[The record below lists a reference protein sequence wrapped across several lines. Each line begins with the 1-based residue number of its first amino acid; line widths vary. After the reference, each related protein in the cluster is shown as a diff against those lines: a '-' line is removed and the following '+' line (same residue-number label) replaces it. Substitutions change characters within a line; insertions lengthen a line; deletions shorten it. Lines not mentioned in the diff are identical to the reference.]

1 MSRLDIQR
9 VEIAARVHEELGKE
23 NDLTAPQARLFVRC
37 LQTAWKVPTI
47 QWGDAESGQQLSDA
61 NRLLHVAGVF
71 RQIEGPES
79 TRAFE
84 CYRRCG
90 ELLEWLSRAGD
101 GVKALAP
108 VELLAAGAYQLGGLP
123 AMASG
128 LLRQGDQLEPGAR
141 LIGAFLGG
149 DFDAVVAHAT
159 AFWSENPQLIERGA
173 GSAILKEEAEDRVDW
188 YIVVAV
194 IRTLGLFADALRRGN
209 NSRLSLAM
217 QKLRGIERLVGRTG
231 SEELSILLYLLCA
244 TGEGYIASSV
254 HIPAATL
261 GRMNKDFADRLHLF
275 AREQFSRSRGV
286 LWPSQQRGLKK
297 LMESSSFALCTPTGS
312 GKTLVANF
320 ALIKELLLPRTE
332 GLAPLGLYLVPSRAL
347 AGEVEGKLT
356 SELGRDFT
364 ITGLYGGADWG
375 ITDYWLNSDKPS
387 VLIATVEK
395 ADALMRY
402 AGPMLLA
409 RLQLLI
415 VDEAHQVVAET
426 GQRGL
431 DSFAEHSSRS
441 VRLESFV
448 SRLLSLRPDVARI
461 ALTAVAGGAAH
472 PVARWMEGTPGA
484 VPIGLRYRSTRQLVG
499 ALEVSP
505 LSAGQIVLDHLNG
518 QPLFVRGRQDPVYIK
533 LKSPVMP
540 RPVAAIRNS
549 INHVNQLSVL
559 WTSLQLVEGKRRIL
573 ISVAQRPEQTM
584 KWYAEALT
592 LPGWEGLG
600 SPQGSSDPALQAL
613 FSEARATCIDYCGP
627 NSHEVSLLDR
637 GIATSHGQM
646 PQRLRRLMT
655 LLIDRRICAITV
667 ATATLTEGVNLPFD
681 LIFVT
686 ALQRTS
692 FDSTLQRQVISEFPT
707 AEFRNLAGRAGRPG
721 SADGMEG
728 MILVALPLH
737 PSATAP
743 TTVRTQRRQIKD
755 LHQNYENLLGRLL
768 AEERVADDVP
778 SPLGLLLKTLKRLAT
793 EVLGHR
799 DQDSFLVWLENALPT
814 AISED
819 AGRCDDAPAAR
830 LADTVDELD
839 SILLNAVE
847 ELRGLESSELSGA
860 QAESLLAQ
868 VWSKTFTAVASVNEA
883 WLESAFVRRG
893 RALVEKVYPDT
904 AERRRLYQYGF
915 TPVVGRRFEAIAS
928 QLRVEIV
935 AASTYGLSPEL
946 TRLGHFER
954 LGLLLVNDRGFGF
967 RIRQTEQDRAL
978 LASWVTVLSW
988 WMNVEGSPKPSPNVL
1003 RASQRFVA
1011 DNLDFRLGV
1020 ALGAVAA
1027 QAWSQGA
1034 TDPLSTPS
1042 LSTWKQTTGLPWFGF
1057 WSKELL
1063 RWGTL
1068 DPFVAFAM
1076 AQGLATT
1083 RLAAASQRA
1092 EFERWLHAEVE
1103 APDAEDHIDPQ
1114 RYLAWQKALSTG
1126 QRSERVEL
1134 AQQVELSGASGK
1146 QSRYDVVPLVG
1157 SENVD
1162 WIDSSG
1168 FRLARSERGRM
1179 TQIQDQRSDYVLN
1192 VNAGIAQVSKVFAP
1206 R

>member
-1 MSRLDIQR
+1 MSRLEDQR
-9 VEIAARVHEELGKE
+9 VEIANRVHEELGKE
-23 NDLTAPQARLFVRC
+23 NALTASQARLFVRC
-37 LQTAWKVPTI
+37 LQSAWKVPTI
-47 QWGDAESGQQLSDA
+47 QWGETESGQQLADA
-61 NRLLHVAGVF
+61 NRLLHVAGIF
-71 RQIEGPES
+71 RQVEGPES
-79 TRAFE
+79 IKAFE

-90 ELLEWLSRAGD
+90 ELLEWLSRADD

-123 AMASG
+123 AMAAG
-128 LLRQGDQLEPGAR
+128 LIRQVDQLEPGER
-141 LIGAFLGG
+141 LIGAFLSG
-149 DFDAVVAHAT
+149 DFDMVIAHVA
-159 AFWSENPQLIERGA
+159 AFWSENPQLITRDS
-173 GSAILKEEAEDRVDW
+173 GSTILKEATEDRVDW
-188 YIVVAV
+188 YIAVSV

-209 NSRLSLAM
+209 SSRLSLAM
-217 QKLRGIERLVGRTG
+217 QKLRGIERLVVRTG

-254 HIPAATL
+254 HNPARAL
-261 GRMNKDFADRLHLF
+261 SSMNQNLADRLRIF

-320 ALIKELLLPRTE
+320 ALIKELLLPSID
-332 GLAPLGLYLVPSRAL
+332 GVAPLGLYLVPSRAL

-415 VDEAHQVVAET
+415 VDEAHQVVADT

-441 VRLESFV
+441 LRLESFV
-448 SRLLSLRPDVARI
+448 SRLLSIRPDVARI

-472 PVARWMEGTPGA
+472 PVARWMEGTPNA

-505 LSAGQIVLDHLNG
+505 QSAGQIVLDHLNG
-518 QPLFVRGRQDPVYIK
+518 QPLFVRGRQDPVYIR

-540 RPVAAIRNS
+540 RLPAAVRNS
-549 INHVNQLSVL
+549 LNHVNQLSVL
-559 WTSLQLVEGKRRIL
+559 WTALQLVEGNRRIL

-584 KWYAEALT
+584 RWYAEALT
-592 LPGWEGLG
+592 LPSWEGLG
-600 SPQGSSDPALQAL
+600 RPQISSDPASQAL
-613 FSEARATCIDYCGP
+613 FSEARATCIDYCGQD
-627 NSHEVSLLDR
+627 SHEVSLLDR

-692 FDSTLQRQVISEFPT
+692 FDSTLKRQVSSELPT

-728 MILVALPLH
+728 MILVALPMQ

-743 TTVRTQRRQIKD
+743 TTIRTQRRQIKD

-778 SPLGLLLKTLKRLAT
+778 SPLGLLLKTLNQLAT

-799 DQDSFLVWLENALPT
+799 DQDSFLVWLEDALPD
-814 AISED
+814 AISEN
-819 AGRCDDAPAAR
+819 AGRCDDAQPAR

-839 SILLNAVE
+839 SILLNSIE
-847 ELRGLESSELSGA
+847 ELRGIENAELSGA

-868 VWSKTFTAVASVNEA
+868 VWNRTFTAVASVNEA
-883 WLESAFVRRG
+883 WMESAFVRRG
-893 RALVEKVYPDT
+893 RALIEKIYPDA

-915 TPVVGRRFEAIAS
+915 TPVVGRRFAAIAS
-928 QLRVEIV
+928 QLRVEIA
-935 AASTYGLSPEL
+935 AASSYGLSTEPA
-946 TRLGHFER
+946 RLEHFKR
-954 LGLLLVNDRGFGF
+954 LGLLLLTDRGFGF
-967 RIRQTEQDRAL
+967 RIRQTEQDKAL
-978 LASWVTVLSW
+978 LENWVAVLSW
-988 WMNVEGSPKPSPNVL
+988 WMNVEGSQNPSPNDL
-1003 RASQRFVA
+1003 RAWQRFVS

-1027 QAWSQGA
+1027 QAWSQGS

-1057 WSKELL
+1057 WAKELL

-1076 AQGLATT
+1076 AQGLADT
-1083 RLAAASQRA
+1083 RLAASSRRA
-1092 EFERWLHAEVE
+1092 DFVAWLHTEIE
-1103 APDAEDHIDPQ
+1103 TPDSEDYIDPR
-1114 RYLAWQKALSTG
+1114 RYLSWQKTLTNR
-1126 QRSERVEL
+1126 QRVERIEL
-1134 AQQVELSGASGK
+1134 AHQAELSETSGK
-1146 QSRYDVVPLVG
+1146 LGRYEVVPLIG
-1157 SENVD
+1157 PNGVD
-1162 WIDSSG
+1162 WIDASG
-1168 FRLARSERGRM
+1168 FRLAKSDRGRL
-1179 TQIQDQRSDYVLN
+1179 TQVQDQRSDYVLKID
-1192 VNAGIAQVSKVFAP
+1192 AGIASVSKVFAP